1 MVEKERN
8 IQKIVLHY
16 DDGTEE
22 TINKGFIG
30 NMEENDGNVHVVF
43 GMCHIAGRELENII
57 WGCIQLGEKLGL
69 FD

>member
-8 IQKIVLHY
+8 IQKIVLQ
-16 DDGTEE
+16 
-22 TINKGFIG
+22 
-30 NMEENDGNVHVVF
+30 NDGNVHVVF